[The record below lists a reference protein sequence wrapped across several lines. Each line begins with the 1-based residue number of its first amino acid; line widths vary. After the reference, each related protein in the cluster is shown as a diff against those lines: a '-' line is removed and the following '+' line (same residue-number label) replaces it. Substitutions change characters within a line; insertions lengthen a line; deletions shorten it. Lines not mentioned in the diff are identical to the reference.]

1 MTILYNLGILFFQ
14 IAVTIASIFNRKAK
28 LLIRNQWQILKKI
41 SLVTNNENNILWFH
55 AASVGEFEQG
65 RPVIEAL
72 RQKYPQYKILL
83 TFFSPSGY
91 EAKKNYKGADYIFYL
106 PFDYSWNAR
115 RFIQIVKPRAVF
127 FIKYEFWFHYI
138 KYAHKQQIPIYCI
151 SAIFRPGQ
159 VFFKW
164 YGSWYRKILYKF
176 TFFFV
181 QNEISELLLHKIGI
195 RNVSITGDTR
205 FDRVYQIASNTK
217 KLPIVEAFSQNN
229 KIIIAG
235 STWELDEKLLVNY
248 INKPNHYDDLKYIIV
263 PHEVDK
269 PFKIQQLQKKINL
282 KTICYTQAT
291 TENVADYQVLIIDIM
306 GILSSSYQYGYIAY
320 IGGGFG
326 KGIHNIL
333 EASTFG
339 IPVIFGPKY
348 KKFNEAVELIKSGG
362 GFSINNYY
370 KLENIF
376 DKLLIDTAYYQ
387 QCATVSK
394 EFVKNNLGA
403 TNKILSRLIL

>member
-1 MTILYNLGILFFQ
+1 MTVLYNLGIFFFH
-14 IAVTIASIFNRKAK
+14 IGVLIASFFNRKARL
-28 LLIRNQWQILKKI
+28 LLIGQSRLIKNIESSI
-41 SLVTNNENNILWFH
+41 TRDNDILWFH

-65 RPVIEAL
+65 RPVMEAI
-72 RQKYPQYKILL
+72 RQKYPHYKILL

-115 RFIQIVKPRAVF
+115 RFIRIIKPRAIF
-127 FIKYEFWFHYI
+127 FIKYEFWLHYI
-138 KYAHKQQIPIYCI
+138 KYAHKNQIPIYCI

-176 TFFFV
+176 SHLFV
-181 QNEISELLLHKIGI
+181 QNQLSEKLLHQIGI
-195 RNVSITGDTR
+195 SNVSITGDTR
-205 FDRVYQIASNTK
+205 FDRVYQIASNAK
-217 KLPIVEAFSQNN
+217 QLPIIEAFSRNN

-235 STWELDEKLLVNY
+235 STWEPDEKLLVNY
-248 INKPNHYDDLKYIIV
+248 INKNNHNNLKFIIV

-269 PFKIQQLQKKINL
+269 PLKLQQLIKQINL

-291 TENVADYQVLIIDIM
+291 TDNVVDYQVLIIDII
-306 GILSSSYQYGYIAY
+306 GILSSAYKYGYIAY

-333 EASTFG
+333 EAATYG

-348 KKFNEAVELIKSGG
+348 KKFNEAVELIRVGG
-362 GFSINNYY
+362 GHSINNYAR
-370 KLENIF
+370 LEAIF
-376 DKLLIDTAYYQ
+376 EKLLNNNEYYN
-387 QCATVSK
+387 QCASISK
-394 EFVKNNLGA
+394 EFVKSNLGA
-403 TNKILSRLIL
+403 TDKILTRLIL